1 MNQKILALFVISILF
16 SLLFLPILSFAH
28 VGYVL
33 DKHELESKK
42 GNDFLFLLI
51 AFTQPINIA
60 IMIVTLVVAALIYF
74 FLKKNKIFIQKIA
87 YINKRT
93 KQYYI
98 FIPWIARLGLGISL
112 IGAGATNVL
121 VSPIISAAET
131 SSFQLFSFL
140 QVLIGFFILAGFLT
154 GIAALISIIFYVI
167 AISNNFY
174 ILGNLDYLGLA
185 LTIIALGDAKPGIDD
200 LFGIPFLLSIK
211 KLGNYVTKYS
221 EYYVP
226 LIIRLALGTAMMF
239 LAVYEKI
246 LNPHITQLVVE
257 KYNLIAAIP
266 VSPSMWVLSAG
277 IIEFIVAFAI
287 FVGFKTRLF
296 SAIAF
301 IVLTASFFYFNE
313 QVFSHV
319 TLFAAL
325 SVLFITDSGKISL
338 DDILTKKITKNRR
351 ITWQEKYLIN
361 LKIR

>member
-1 MNQKILALFVISILF
+1 MNVSKTIKITAVSTFLIVILS
-16 SLLFLPILSFAH
+16 FLSNISFAH

-42 GNDFLFLLI
+42 GNDFLFLLM

-60 IMIVTLVVAALIYF
+60 IMIVTLVVVALIYF

-112 IGAGATNVL
+112 IGAGSTNVL
-121 VSPIISAAET
+121 VSPIIGVAQT

-154 GIAALISIIFYVI
+154 GMAALISIIFYAI
-167 AISNNFY
+167 ALSNNFY

-200 LFGIPFLLSIK
+200 LFGFPFLVSIK
-211 KLGNYVTKYS
+211 NLRKYVH
-221 EYYVP
+221 
-226 LIIRLALGTAMMF
+226 LIIRAALGIAMMF

-246 LNPHITQLVVE
+246 LNPHISQLVVE
-257 KYNLIAAIP
+257 KYSLAAAIP

-277 IIEFIVAFAI
+277 LIEFIVAFAI

-301 IVLTASFFYFNE
+301 VVLTSSFFYFNE

-325 SVLFITDSGKISL
+325 SILFITDSGKISV
-338 DDILTKKITKNRR
+338 DN
-351 ITWQEKYLIN
+351 Y
-361 LKIR
+361 